1 MEGAWWVGGSAGGR
15 QGMHLVT
22 LGGLEGDTGAFGL
35 RGGLGGPGG
44 TGTWGKWGQG
54 STWWWLSQVVA
65 PGAQGHS
72 GGHRVALHGRE
83 MEAGKRGIWWLEGK
97 ETRILFLRKI

>member
-1 MEGAWWVGGSAGGR
+1 MEGAWWAGGSAGGR

-44 TGTWGKWGQG
+44 TGTWGQG

-65 PGAQGHS
+65 LGAQGHS

-97 ETRILFLRKI
+97 ET